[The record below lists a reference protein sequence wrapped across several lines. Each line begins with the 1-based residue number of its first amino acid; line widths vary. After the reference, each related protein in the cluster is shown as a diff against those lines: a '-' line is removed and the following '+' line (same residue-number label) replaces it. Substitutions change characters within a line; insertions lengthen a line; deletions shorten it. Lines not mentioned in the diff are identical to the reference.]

1 MADNLLTIGTSG
13 VLASNGLLN
22 TTSNNISNLNTK
34 GYTRQNTE
42 YDSSI
47 LGLGVGRGSTDRLVN
62 DFAMR
67 QMRRDTSSVAYNQQ
81 FLSEANRVD
90 SLFSNTANSISTGI
104 TDLFKQVQTANND
117 PSNTSSRQLVM
128 GSSQTLINKF
138 NTLSSLVLEQ
148 RTFVSQQLDTFVA
161 ETNNIVNTVASL
173 NKEIMAYG
181 IGQTTPAPLDLLD
194 KRDEALRKLSEMI
207 EIQTLDAENGEKL
220 VFLNSGQALVMEHG
234 RFNVLAA
241 SGDPDP
247 ERKVLE
253 MQLDYNSNVQQDV
266 ESAGLGGKI
275 GGLLEF
281 RSQMLEP
288 TQNRL
293 GQLAIAL
300 GDAVNKQNRLGMDGN
315 GQLGKDIYSMG
326 TFGAYPMRDN
336 TGAGRITAT
345 VETGQGSS
353 VPPNE
358 FLLTFTAPNQFK
370 MEVLDND
377 GKVISGSAITQTVTA
392 YPMTFNTGNATGG
405 FLYGYEVTLDNSTG
419 AFGDGDQFVLKPL
432 SIAAQSLT
440 LINDRPEDLALA
452 SPVRGEFKI
461 NNQGNARFGDF
472 KVTDTDPASSA
483 FTASGNIA
491 GAPLTVTYIGGNQ
504 FEIRDSSSALLGTTA
519 VMTGGNYSNIMASAG
534 SPLANYGFDF
544 NLTGVPQNGD
554 SFTVSYNSNGFKDNR
569 NGLIMANLQS
579 ADLLRKN
586 AVSAASAD
594 NKMSLNE
601 GYGNMIGFIGEK
613 TSSIKLATESSKS
626 LLQQSEAWYESISGV
641 NLDEEAANLIRFQQ
655 SYAAAAK
662 IISASQTIFDTLLAA
677 AR

>member
-47 LGLGVGRGSTDRLVN
+47 LGLGVGRGTTDRMVN

-67 QMRRDTSSVAYNQQ
+67 QLRRDTSAVEYNKQ
-81 FLSEANRVD
+81 FLAEANRVD

-148 RTFVSQQLDTFVA
+148 RTFVSQQLDTFVV
-161 ETNNIVNTVASL
+161 ETNNIVNSIATL

-181 IGQTTPAPLDLLD
+181 IGQSTPAPLDLLD
-194 KRDEALRKLSEMI
+194 KRDEALRELSEMI
-207 EIQTLDAENGEKL
+207 EIHTLDAENGEKL

-234 RFNVLAA
+234 RFNMLAA

-253 MQLDYNSNVQQDV
+253 MQLDYNSNILQDV

-293 GQLAIAL
+293 GQLAVAL
-300 GDAVNKQNRLGMDGN
+300 GDAINTQNRLGMDGN

-326 TFGAYPMRDN
+326 TFGAYPMRGN
-336 TGAGRITAT
+336 AGAGRITAV
-345 VETGQGSS
+345 VESGQGGSI
-353 VPPNE
+353 PPNE
-358 FLLTFTAPNQFK
+358 FLLTFSAPNQFK
-370 MEVLDND
+370 MEVLDNE
-377 GKVISGSAITQTVTA
+377 GKVIAGSAITQTVTG
-392 YPMTFNTGNATGG
+392 YPMTFNTSNATGG
-405 FLYGYEVTLDNSTG
+405 FLYGYEVTLDDTGG
-419 AFGDGDQFVLKPL
+419 AFGNGDQFVLKPL

-452 SPVRGEFKI
+452 SPVRGEFTL

-472 KVTDTDPASSA
+472 KVTNTDPASSA
-483 FTASGNIA
+483 FTAPGGLT

-504 FEIRDSSSALLGTTA
+504 FEVRNSSSTLLGTTA
-519 VMTGGNYSNIMASAG
+519 VMTGGSYANVMSSAG
-534 SPLANYGFDF
+534 LASYGFDF
-544 NLTGVPQNGD
+544 TLTGVPKTGD
-554 SFTVSYNSNGFKDNR
+554 SFTVAYNTGGFKDNR
-569 NGLIMANLQS
+569 NGLILANLQS

-586 AVSAASAD
+586 AVSVATAD

-613 TSSIKLATESSKS
+613 TSAIKLATESSKS